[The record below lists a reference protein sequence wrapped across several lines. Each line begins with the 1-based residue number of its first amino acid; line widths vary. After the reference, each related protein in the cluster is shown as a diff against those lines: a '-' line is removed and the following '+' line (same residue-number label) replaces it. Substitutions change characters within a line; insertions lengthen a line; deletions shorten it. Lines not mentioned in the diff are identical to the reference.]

1 MQHGGENETQDS
13 PEDHL
18 ARLEKTVA
26 MNRLLLIIAGGL
38 ILTMLASWL
47 TLGIIGFVSDDETAQ
62 DPAIAQLEQQLA
74 RLSEQ
79 LQQQQTQLQ
88 QQQIQLQSQTEQ
100 LQRLAAP
107 SPAGSDPAIR
117 RQLAR
122 SLIGQEQGLQQT
134 LTGLKAGMH
143 DLAGMIAGSRSWLE
157 HYQEALNKPLAES
170 RARVEE
176 LRRWSSE
183 QPEPGQ

>member
-1 MQHGGENETQDS
+1 MQHSSDNATADS

-18 ARLEKTVA
+18 PRLEKTVA
-26 MNRLLLIIAGGL
+26 MNRLLLLVLGGL

-47 TLGIIGFVSDDETAQ
+47 TLGVIGYLSEDTADEATTAQ
-62 DPAIAQLEQQLA
+62 IAEFEQRISL
-74 RLSEQ
+74 LSEQ
-79 LQQQQTQLQ
+79 LLQQQTRLEQQQSQLQ
-88 QQQIQLQSQTEQ
+88 AQAAQLE
-100 LQRLAAP
+100 RLAAP

-122 SLIGQEQGLQQT
+122 SLIGQEEGLQQS
-134 LTGLKAGMH
+134 LLGLKSGMR

-176 LRRWSSE
+176 LRRWSGE
-183 QPEPGQ
+183 QPE